1 MIAMPGEGPTVDA
14 SVLTAIAAACRA
26 HEQLRFDYVSHDGT
40 TSRRTTEPHRLVGR
54 GRRWYLVAWDV
65 ERADWRTFRAD
76 RIEPKIPAG
85 PRFAPRELPGGD
97 VVAYLDER
105 LQVALWEYQATLL
118 MPLSATRL
126 AELITPTW
134 ALIEPVDEHSCPL
147 TMGADSMHLPAVFA
161 GMLDVDFEVVDP
173 PELRDHLANLGERYL
188 RAADRA

>member
-1 MIAMPGEGPTVDA
+1 M
-14 SVLTAIAAACRA
+14 
-26 HEQLRFDYVSHDGT
+26 F
-40 TSRRTTEPHRLVGR
+40 SRSAN
-54 GRRWYLVAWDV
+54 RRWYLLAWDV

-97 VVAYLDER
+97 VVAYLGER
-105 LQVALWEYQATLL
+105 LQVALSQYQATLL
-118 MPLSATRL
+118 MPRSATRL

-134 ALIEPVDEHSCPL
+134 ALIEPVHEHSCTL
-147 TMGADSMHLPAVFA
+147 TMGVDSMHLLAVFA
-161 GMLDVDFEVVDP
+161 GMLDVDFEVVGP